1 MSKREL
7 TILGVVLAAV
17 LILAGTGFMAYQ
29 AGVTQGLSQ
38 TGTAPPSYW
47 GHGHRWHPHP
57 FGFVLPL
64 LVVILGFALLRRA
77 LWGGYCG
84 GRGSW
89 GHRHWDDYGPW
100 GRGVPPGF
108 AEWHRRAHQSAETLR
123 EGPREDP
130 RDAPR
135 PESRSEPRPDS
146 PPGPG
151 PAR

>member
-1 MSKREL
+1 MSRRGL
-7 TILGVVLAAV
+7 TILAVVLAAV
-17 LILAGTGFMAYQ
+17 LILAGTGYIAYH

-38 TGTAPPSYW
+38 TGATPPPYW

-84 GRGSW
+84 RGGHW
-89 GHRHWDDYGPW
+89 GPHRGDYFWDDYGPW

-108 AEWHRRAHQSAETLR
+108 AEWHRRAHESM
-123 EGPREDP
+123 EGPKEG
-130 RDAPR
+130 
-135 PESRSEPRPDS
+135 PRPDS
-146 PPGPG
+146 GTGSGPTG
-151 PAR
+151 VSG

>member
-1 MSKREL
+1 MSKRAL

-17 LILAGTGFMAYQ
+17 MILAGTGYLAYH

-38 TGTAPPSYW
+38 TGATPPPYW

-64 LVVILGFALLRRA
+64 LALIFGFALLRRA

-84 GRGSW
+84 GRHW
-89 GHRHWDDYGPW
+89 GGHYWGDRHWDDYGPW

-108 AEWHRRAHQSAETLR
+108 AEWHRRAHESPESSREAPG
-123 EGPREDP
+123 EGPRDTP
-130 RDAPR
+130 RGGT
-135 PESRSEPRPDS
+135 
-146 PPGPG
+146 PPSPG